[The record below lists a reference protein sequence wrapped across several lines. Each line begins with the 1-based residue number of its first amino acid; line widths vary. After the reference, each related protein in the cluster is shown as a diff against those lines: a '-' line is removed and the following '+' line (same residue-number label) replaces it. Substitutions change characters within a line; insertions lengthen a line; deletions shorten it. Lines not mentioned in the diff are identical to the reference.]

1 MGLVQKRCILAKE
14 HKLKTSYLFSK
25 QPTTIRQATTKANS
39 RASMTIVGGGMSGT
53 VCLVKHFAIQIPEF
67 EPRIYILYYMDSE
80 L

>member
-1 MGLVQKRCILAKE
+1 MGLVQKRCFLAEK
-14 HKLKTSYLFSK
+14 HKLKTSYLFS
-25 QPTTIRQATTKANS
+25 QQLTTISLATTKANS

-67 EPRIYILYYMDSE
+67 EPRIYILYYLDSG